1 MRKRNEMNDREYK
14 GIIVQL
20 EGMGLEL
27 EKIDYPERVIY
38 FKKKRELSKKDFDKA
53 YASCEKVLQMKMV
66 VLDE

>member
-1 MRKRNEMNDREYK
+1 MNDREYK

-27 EKIDYPERVIY
+27 KKIDYPERVIY
-38 FKKKRELSKKDFDKA
+38 FKEKKKLSREDFDKA

-66 VLDE
+66 ILK